1 MSTDKMLNLREKVR
15 EVYSAA
21 AESPEDKHPFPVGR
35 KFAES
40 LGYSAE
46 WLDGLPSIASE
57 AFAGVSNVSIFAELQ
72 KGAAVLDLGCGA
84 GLDSLIAARRVGK
97 GGQVIGV
104 DFGES
109 MLERA
114 FQAARGE
121 GSANIHFAL
130 AGAEKIPLRTSS
142 VDVAMVNGIFNLNPE
157 RASIFNELSRV
168 VRKGGAAYIAELI
181 LKKRPWFPAKQS
193 EDNWFA

>member
-1 MSTDKMLNLREKVR
+1 MSTDKMLNLRKKVR

-40 LGYSAE
+40 LGYSSE
-46 WLDGLPSIASE
+46 WLDELPSVASE
-57 AFAGVSNVSIFAELQ
+57 AFAGVSNVSVFADLPM
-72 KGAAVLDLGCGA
+72 GATVLDLGCGA
-84 GLDSLIAARRVGK
+84 GLDSLIAGRRVGEE
-97 GGQVIGV
+97 GRVIGV

-114 FQAARGE
+114 FQAVQRTGLE
-121 GSANIHFAL
+121 NVHFTL
-130 AGAEKIPLRTSS
+130 AGAEDIPLRAGA
-142 VDVAMVNGIFNLNPE
+142 VDVAMVNGIFNLNPA
-157 RASIFNELSRV
+157 RTSIFNELARV
-168 VRKGGAAYIAELI
+168 VRKGGVAYIAELI
-181 LKKRPWFPAKQS
+181 LKKRPWFPARKS

>member
-1 MSTDKMLNLREKVR
+1 MSTDKMLNLRKKVR

-40 LGYSAE
+40 LGYSSE
-46 WLDGLPSIASE
+46 WLDELPSVASE
-57 AFAGVSNVSIFAELQ
+57 AFAGVSNVSVFAELPM
-72 KGAAVLDLGCGA
+72 GATVLDLGCGS
-84 GLDSLIAARRVGK
+84 GLDSLIAGRRVGEK
-97 GGQVIGV
+97 GNIIGV

-114 FQAARGE
+114 FQAVLAAGLT
-121 GSANIHFAL
+121 NVHFTL
-130 AGAEKIPLRTSS
+130 AGAEDIPLRAGA
-142 VDVAMVNGIFNLNPE
+142 VDVAMVNGIFNLNPA
-157 RASIFNELSRV
+157 RTSIFNELARV
-168 VRKGGAAYIAELI
+168 VRKGGVAYIAELI
-181 LKKRPWFPAKQS
+181 LKKRPWFPARKS